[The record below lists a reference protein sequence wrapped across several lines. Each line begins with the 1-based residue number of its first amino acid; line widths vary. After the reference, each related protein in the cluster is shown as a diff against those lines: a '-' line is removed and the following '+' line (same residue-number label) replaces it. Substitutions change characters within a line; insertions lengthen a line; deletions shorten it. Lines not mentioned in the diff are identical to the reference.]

1 MSKRK
6 EKVKPN
12 LDEQIT
18 KHLNLTVLQRI
29 DHCVQEIIAGAT
41 HVAIYEFD
49 IDTSEWVCSCVSMF
63 LHYCVAAACLFPAS
77 ARYVSALR
85 RNTEPHF
92 QFLVMNRQSTG
103 LFIFLSVEIS
113 RPHQDQPFIQSSYSS
128 DKQIMYIHV
137 IITALQ
143 KENLVESLW
152 GDFEY
157 EVHGPYVLYRNHC
170 KEVNGIWF
178 YDTKECE
185 EISNLFGSLR
195 SSYEQVTILVCHD
208 SETLAPQTQIESF
221 LKHWSSHMDWT
232 SIRLLFLLCFLSIQI
247 SVKTEI
253 KVEKD
258 DTLEPSSTAIAK
270 VEKDDQS
277 CVKIPSL
284 SQSSTA
290 LVSDPPTSL
299 PAPAHVTSPTVK
311 FPVVE
316 NSEPEVSKACRTDL
330 VKPSSFLSPRPSS
343 SHVMPPITS
352 FAPPP
357 PTSPLISPGNLKR
370 PYGTLLLPLFPPPT
384 SPQSLTPTYAPTYMQ
399 FSREKVRKALQSLIQ
414 DNQFIE
420 IVYRA
425 VMNATE
431 D

>member
-1 MSKRK
+1 MSKMK
-6 EKVKPN
+6 EKLKPI
-12 LDEQIT
+12 LDEKIT

-29 DHCVQEIIAGAT
+29 DPCVQEIIAGAT

-49 IDTSEWVCSCVSMF
+49 IDTLEWSRKNVQGT
-63 LHYCVAAACLFPAS
+63 LF
-77 ARYVSALR
+77 VVK

-92 QFLVMNRQSTG
+92 QFLVMNRKST
-103 LFIFLSVEIS
+103 
-113 RPHQDQPFIQSSYSS
+113 
-128 DKQIMYIHV
+128 
-137 IITALQ
+137 
-143 KENLVESLW
+143 ENLVESLW
-152 GDFEY
+152 GNFEY

-185 EISNLFGSLR
+185 EISNLFGRILNEYYEEPTKLKV
-195 SSYEQVTILVCHD
+195 SS
-208 SETLAPQTQIESF
+208 
-221 LKHWSSHMDWT
+221 
-232 SIRLLFLLCFLSIQI
+232 R
-247 SVKTEI
+247 EI

-277 CVKIPSL
+277 CVKVPSL

-290 LVSDPPTSL
+290 LISDPPTSL
-299 PAPAHVTSPTVK
+299 PAPAPVTSPTVK
-311 FPVVE
+311 FPVLE

-330 VKPSSFLSPRPSS
+330 VKPSSFLSPRPSC

-384 SPQSLTPTYAPTYMQ
+384 SPQSLTPTYATTYMQ

>member
-1 MSKRK
+1 MSKKK
-6 EKVKPN
+6 EKLKPI
-12 LDEQIT
+12 LDEKIT

-29 DHCVQEIIAGAT
+29 DPCVQEIIAGAT
-41 HVAIYEFD
+41 HVAIYQFD
-49 IDTSEWVCSCVSMF
+49 TDTFEWSRKNVQGT
-63 LHYCVAAACLFPAS
+63 LF
-77 ARYVSALR
+77 VVK

-92 QFLVMNRQSTG
+92 QFTVMNRNST
-103 LFIFLSVEIS
+103 
-113 RPHQDQPFIQSSYSS
+113 
-128 DKQIMYIHV
+128 
-137 IITALQ
+137 
-143 KENLVESLW
+143 ENLVESLW
-152 GDFEY
+152 GDFVY

-185 EISNLFGSLR
+185 EIAKLFNRVLNEY
-195 SSYEQVTILVCHD
+195 YEEPTKLKVY
-208 SETLAPQTQIESF
+208 SRES
-221 LKHWSSHMDWT
+221 
-232 SIRLLFLLCFLSIQI
+232 
-247 SVKTEI
+247 

-258 DTLEPSSTAIAK
+258 DTLEPSSSTAIPK
-270 VEKDDQS
+270 VEKEDQS
-277 CVKIPSL
+277 CVEVPSL

-299 PAPAHVTSPTVK
+299 SLSLPAPVTSPTVK
-311 FPVVE
+311 LPVLE
-316 NSEPEVSKACRTDL
+316 NSEPKVSKPCTTDL

-343 SHVMPPITS
+343 SHVMPAITS

-357 PTSPLISPGNLKR
+357 PASPLISPGNLKR

-384 SPQSLTPTYAPTYMQ
+384 SPQSLTPTHAPTLML
-399 FSREKVRKALQSLIQ
+399 SREKVRKALQSLIQ

-431 D
+431 E

>member
-49 IDTSEWVCSCVSMF
+49 IDTSEWSRKNVQGT
-63 LHYCVAAACLFPAS
+63 LF
-77 ARYVSALR
+77 VVK

-92 QFLVMNRQSTG
+92 QFLVMNRQST
-103 LFIFLSVEIS
+103 
-113 RPHQDQPFIQSSYSS
+113 
-128 DKQIMYIHV
+128 
-137 IITALQ
+137 
-143 KENLVESLW
+143 ENLVESLW

-185 EISNLFGSLR
+185 EISNLFGRILNEYYEEPTKLKV
-195 SSYEQVTILVCHD
+195 SS
-208 SETLAPQTQIESF
+208 
-221 LKHWSSHMDWT
+221 
-232 SIRLLFLLCFLSIQI
+232 R
-247 SVKTEI
+247 EI

>member
-1 MSKRK
+1 MSKMK
-6 EKVKPN
+6 EKLKPI
-12 LDEQIT
+12 LDEKIT

-29 DHCVQEIIAGAT
+29 DPCVQEIIAGAT

-49 IDTSEWVCSCVSMF
+49 IDTLEWVCSCVSMF
-63 LHYCVAAACLFPAS
+63 LHHCVAAACLFPAS

-92 QFLVMNRQSTG
+92 QFLVMNRKST
-103 LFIFLSVEIS
+103 
-113 RPHQDQPFIQSSYSS
+113 
-128 DKQIMYIHV
+128 
-137 IITALQ
+137 
-143 KENLVESLW
+143 ENLVESLW
-152 GDFEY
+152 GNFEY

-185 EISNLFGSLR
+185 EISNLFGRILNEYYEEPTKLKV
-195 SSYEQVTILVCHD
+195 SS
-208 SETLAPQTQIESF
+208 
-221 LKHWSSHMDWT
+221 
-232 SIRLLFLLCFLSIQI
+232 R
-247 SVKTEI
+247 EI

-258 DTLEPSSTAIAK
+258 DTLEHHLRLSLK
-270 VEKDDQS
+270 LKKDDQS
-277 CVKIPSL
+277 CVKVP
-284 SQSSTA
+284 QS
-290 LVSDPPTSL
+290 
-299 PAPAHVTSPTVK
+299 PAPVTSPTVK
-311 FPVVE
+311 FPVLE

-330 VKPSSFLSPRPSS
+330 VKPSSFLSPRPSC

-370 PYGTLLLPLFPPPT
+370 LMEHFYFHCSHHQHPHSH
-384 SPQSLTPTYAPTYMQ
+384 SPQLMLLHTCNSA
-399 FSREKVRKALQSLIQ
+399 EKRSGKHFNRLFRYV

-431 D
+431 IDGVCIFLKGWGVYKSAVDMLRKMLGFWMHEGRVEY

>member
-1 MSKRK
+1 MSKMK
-6 EKVKPN
+6 EKLKPI
-12 LDEQIT
+12 LDEKIT

-29 DHCVQEIIAGAT
+29 DPCVQEIIAGAT

-49 IDTSEWVCSCVSMF
+49 IDTLEWVCSCVSMF
-63 LHYCVAAACLFPAS
+63 LHHCVTAACLFPAS

-92 QFLVMNRQSTG
+92 QFLVMNRKST
-103 LFIFLSVEIS
+103 
-113 RPHQDQPFIQSSYSS
+113 
-128 DKQIMYIHV
+128 
-137 IITALQ
+137 
-143 KENLVESLW
+143 ENLVESLW
-152 GDFEY
+152 GNFEY

-185 EISNLFGSLR
+185 EISNLFGRILNEYYEEPTKLKV
-195 SSYEQVTILVCHD
+195 SS
-208 SETLAPQTQIESF
+208 
-221 LKHWSSHMDWT
+221 
-232 SIRLLFLLCFLSIQI
+232 R
-247 SVKTEI
+247 EI

-277 CVKIPSL
+277 CVKVPSL

-290 LVSDPPTSL
+290 LISDPPTSL
-299 PAPAHVTSPTVK
+299 PAPAPVTSPTVK
-311 FPVVE
+311 FPVLE

-330 VKPSSFLSPRPSS
+330 VKPSSFLSPRPSC

-384 SPQSLTPTYAPTYMQ
+384 SPQSLTPTYATTYMQ